1 MDNITIVEIVPFE
14 FIIEVVAFQ
23 EFIIEV
29 PGEVAAG
36 IFDLTFDESFE

>member
-23 EFIIEV
+23 DFIVYV
-29 PGEVAAG
+29 PGEVAVG
-36 IFDLTFDESFE
+36 IFDETFDESFE

>member
-23 EFIIEV
+23 ELIIEV
-29 PGEVAAG
+29 PGVAVG
-36 IFDLTFDESFE
+36 VFDETFDRSFE